1 MNDII
6 VWVLSILA
14 ALLGGG
20 YLRQKSKARKAQLKQ
35 EQAEAERDT
44 ERRKAQLEKQA
55 SEIKDELMQKKSELD
70 REEKEVIQSIASIPE
85 GKEDE
90 LSEEEKQL
98 AADQY
103 ARARARAERLQ
114 DSGAER

>member
-35 EQAEAERDT
+35 ESAEAERDT

-55 SEIKDELMQKKSELD
+55 SEIKDELAQKKAELD

-85 GKEDE
+85 GKDE

-114 DSGAER
+114 DGGAER